1 MSAAL
6 SAIGAGCLMAATTLA
21 IWTVYEIHYPDRQRP
36 WRAPT
41 LIALFSVAVGLMVF
55 TGASQ

>member
-1 MSAAL
+1 
-6 SAIGAGCLMAATTLA
+6 MAATTLA